1 MTENSPTNENCFR
14 SRVFA
19 AHLLGVRDKL
29 VQIASNQHGLLSRAQ
44 LDSSDVSPDQLRSY
58 VRSGR
63 LHKVAPRVYAIAGV
77 PDSKDFQLQLGLLSL
92 DDESWV
98 SYEAAASLHG
108 LDRRFRPPSSSR
120 SNARDV
126 NRSCSSGSYNGN
138 GRSAGSVEV
147 DGFRTLSAS
156 RTVIDL
162 AHARRGVRRV
172 EAAIDSAVR
181 LGLSSPLVIATRLE
195 TLRGS
200 GRWGCR
206 LIDSLMVDSG
216 GHSMLERRFLQLV
229 REAGI
234 PRPVTQAIHRKG
246 SRHIARVDFLF
257 EEANVVIEVSG
268 QLGHTTPTER
278 ARDAQRRNELQDIG
292 RRVLEYTWED
302 VTQHP
307 EMVTRTLKERLGLTP
322 MRL

>member
-1 MTENSPTNENCFR
+1 M
-14 SRVFA
+14 
-19 AHLLGVRDKL
+19 
-29 VQIASNQHGLLSRAQ
+29 
-44 LDSSDVSPDQLRSY
+44 
-58 VRSGR
+58 
-63 LHKVAPRVYAIAGV
+63 VAP
-77 PDSKDFQLQLGLLSL
+77 
-92 DDESWV
+92 
-98 SYEAAASLHG
+98 
-108 LDRRFRPPSSSR
+108 LDRV
-120 SNARDV
+120 D
-126 NRSCSSGSYNGN
+126 
-138 GRSAGSVEV
+138 V
-147 DGFRTLSAS
+147 DGFRTLSAT

-162 AHARRGVRRV
+162 AHARRGVSRV

-206 LIDSLMVDSG
+206 LIDYLLVDSG

-234 PRPVTQAIHRKG
+234 PRPITQAIHRKG

-257 EEANVVIEVSG
+257 QEENVVIEVSG
-268 QLGHTTPTER
+268 RLGHTTPTER

-292 RRVLEYTWED
+292 RRVYEYTWDD
-302 VTQHP
+302 VTQRS

-322 MRL
+322 NSRL